1 MTVVRSAGAMCV
13 VLAAIPVTVACAS
26 TPESPAQ
33 VEADAAIANRVSV
46 ALNDDPFFF
55 FRHMEVSVE
64 HGVVHLNGLVWTGDA
79 IIRAQQIARAVP
91 GVTGVV
97 DRLEL
102 ERPARTGGAG

>member
-1 MTVVRSAGAMCV
+1 MTAARRAGAICV
-13 VLAAIPVTVACAS
+13 VLAAIPLAAACAS
-26 TPESPAQ
+26 APESPAQ
-33 VEADAAIANRVSV
+33 VQADAAIANRVYV
-46 ALNDDPFFF
+46 ALNDDSYFF
-55 FRHMEVSVE
+55 FRHVEVSVE
-64 HGVVHLNGLVWTGDA
+64 RGVVHLNGLVWTGDA

>member
-1 MTVVRSAGAMCV
+1 MKVARGAGAMCI
-13 VLAAIPVTVACAS
+13 VLAAVPLTVACAS

-33 VEADAAIANRVSV
+33 VQADAALATRVYV
-46 ALNDDPFFF
+46 ALNDDPYFF
-55 FRHMEVSVE
+55 FRHVEVSVE